1 MLLNEKLK
9 YTDKE
14 IIERGSR
21 ALIKELGYS
30 GFIRFIRQVEGHSG
44 QDYLK
49 DQEEVYR
56 DMSLDDIFEEAQKHW
71 ESSGVRTRW
80 ETILTI

>member
-14 IIERGSR
+14 IIEKGSR
-21 ALIKELGYS
+21 VLIKELGYS

-49 DQEEVYR
+49 EQGELYR
-56 DMSLDDIFEEAQKHW
+56 DMSLDEIYEEAQKHW
-71 ESSGVRTRW
+71 ESSEVRSTR
-80 ETILTI
+80 